1 MLGIT
6 VFAVTLTACGTTA
19 GTSASTVQG
28 PAASSGISVP
38 SVGAAQPISGAELA
52 GHIHNLAYDG
62 RRLLIGTHEG
72 LWGQVPGARPAQLS
86 DDAFDVMGLTIAGDR
101 WLASGH
107 PGDGMDAPADL
118 GLLQSTDRGR
128 TWAEVSLGGEVD
140 FHRLAASGAVVVG
153 LNAHDGRLLRSDDGG
168 TAWIDLGVPGLY
180 DLAVSPADPAVIVG
194 TSESGPVRSIDSG
207 ASFNA
212 VGGAPLLALLAW
224 TGGTLYGADVD
235 GRIHESTDDG
245 ITWKPLGSLPSQPSA
260 LAATGATI
268 AALVADTV
276 LESVDGGA
284 SFTLRITGLGGH

>member
-1 MLGIT
+1 M
-6 VFAVTLTACGTTA
+6 
-19 GTSASTVQG
+19 
-28 PAASSGISVP
+28 
-38 SVGAAQPISGAELA
+38 
-52 GHIHNLAYDG
+52 
-62 RRLLIGTHEG
+62 
-72 LWGQVPGARPAQLS
+72 
-86 DDAFDVMGLTIAGDR
+86 
-101 WLASGH
+101 
-107 PGDGMDAPADL
+107 
-118 GLLQSTDRGR
+118 
-128 TWAEVSLGGEVD
+128 
-140 FHRLAASGAVVVG
+140 
-153 LNAHDGRLLRSDDGG
+153 
-168 TAWIDLGVPGLY
+168 PGLY